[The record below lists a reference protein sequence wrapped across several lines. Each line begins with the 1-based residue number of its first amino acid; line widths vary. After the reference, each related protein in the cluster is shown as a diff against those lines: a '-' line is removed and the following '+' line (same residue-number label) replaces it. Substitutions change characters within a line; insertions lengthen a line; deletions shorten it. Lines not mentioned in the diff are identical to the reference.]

1 LIYTE
6 KAERGMSPCRKSL
19 KNQRHITMKIP
30 PNILRVKCIVKLF
43 CVAVAAL
50 VLICTL
56 ILKQASLDE
65 LTEAWKCPACYGTDF
80 CMEISNGDVHLT
92 PFVSWLNAKNVY
104 FGHWNNQAIALKKL
118 GHNWELDELDVR
130 LCRLMEEAPSCS
142 LSDLTWRL
150 DDVHKAIFS
159 AVQPS
164 PDKSN
169 LRAGISF
176 CPVTEAGQID
186 ELVQRVA
193 KRSKET
199 AYKSLLI
206 HALTMFVL
214 NPEPVILQVN
224 LI

>member
-1 LIYTE
+1 
-6 KAERGMSPCRKSL
+6 
-19 KNQRHITMKIP
+19 MKIP
-30 PNILRVKCIVKLF
+30 PHIRRVKCIIKLF
-43 CVAVAAL
+43 FVAVAAL
-50 VLICTL
+50 VVLCTML
-56 ILKQASLDE
+56 LKQASLDE

-80 CMEISNGDVHLT
+80 CMAITNGDVHLR
-92 PFVSWLNAKNVY
+92 PFISWLNAKNVY
-104 FGHWNNQAIALKKL
+104 FGHWNSQAIALKKL

-130 LCRLMEEAPSCS
+130 LCRLMEESPSCI

-164 PDKSN
+164 PDSNN

-176 CPVTEAGQID
+176 CPVAEAGQID

-224 LI
+224 FICNHSLKFKVIFIL